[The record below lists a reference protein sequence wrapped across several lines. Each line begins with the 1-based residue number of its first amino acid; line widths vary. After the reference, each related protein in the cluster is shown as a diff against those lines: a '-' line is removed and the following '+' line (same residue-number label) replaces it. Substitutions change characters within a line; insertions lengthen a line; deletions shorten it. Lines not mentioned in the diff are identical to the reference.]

1 MGKAFRNTT
10 SVVAAVLLS
19 LYLVPTAA
27 FAADNDAA
35 QDAAPAAQATATV
48 ATVTA
53 PDGKTTSYDTLATA
67 VAAAVEGSTITLQSD
82 LDLPA
87 GAAGTAPAA
96 LDLKAGVTLDGAG
109 HTLTVH
115 GRGVY
120 LYGGDDEA
128 HSAAFVL
135 KNITVT
141 NPDAYGRT
149 LSTRDGY
156 KSLRLEDAVLT
167 TTGAGNTQVL
177 TIGGNTP
184 QTTTIDI
191 VASTLTASQAG
202 YGIITFN
209 PVDLTIADS
218 QISGYA
224 ALYMKGPDAS
234 AGSSDSK
241 VTISDGSVLT
251 GKGIAG
257 PTNSFGTIVLQ
268 QCDDVTVDV
277 TDATINAEGAPDD
290 SADAATQSAVLFST
304 YGLEDDTAAKSNAV
318 TIGEGTTVNATG
330 EHSALAS
337 VIGRDNQVKAEDG
350 TYHLEGAVVE
360 AATTAA
366 KPAESLVVTGGNWN
380 KDVAEYAPEGY
391 AETRTGGD
399 GDAPFTIDKAT
410 PEKPDTPTEPT
421 DPDTP
426 TTPDEPTNP
435 DTPGAGDDAD
445 NHATEGDNAEG
456 TANDDAADST
466 DKDAAGATEGTTHSG
481 GSNATSG
488 TTTPHRTTT
497 GTSTAKR
504 YASIP
509 QTSDD
514 NPLLPFAL
522 GAATTSLIVLAA
534 LLVYRKRAS
543 HLR

>member
-1 MGKAFRNTT
+1 M
-10 SVVAAVLLS
+10 VAAVLLS

-35 QDAAPAAQATATV
+35 QDSVPAAQDSVPAAQATATV

-53 PDGKTTSYDTLATA
+53 PDGKTTSYDTLAA
-67 VAAAVEGSTITLQSD
+67 AAAAAVEGSTITLQND

-96 LDLKAGVTLDGAG
+96 LDLKADVTLDGAG

-360 AATTAA
+360 TATTAA

-410 PEKPDTPTEPT
+410 PDEPATPTEPT

-426 TTPDEPTNP
+426 TTPDKPATP
-435 DTPGAGDDAD
+435 DPPGASDDVD
-445 NHATEGDNAEG
+445 SHAAEG
-456 TANDDAADST
+456 SAQADETTDSNASAA
-466 DKDAAGATEGTTHSG
+466 GTTHTG
-481 GSNATSG
+481 GSNASSR
-488 TTTPHRTTT
+488 TTTTHRTTT
-497 GTSTAKR
+497 NTSTAKR
-504 YASIP
+504 YAGIP

-514 NPLLPFAL
+514 SPLLPFAL
-522 GAATTSLIVLAA
+522 GTAALSVIVLAA
-534 LLVYRKRAS
+534 LLAYRKRTNR
-543 HLR
+543 LR